1 MVLNC
6 GTIIGVLDRWRITRN
21 AATRDAGASGVTSSG
36 PRTFLSLT
44 ICRQSSGAADER
56 PDARAHVSAASDDA
70 DVDTRVA
77 TPFPT
82 LAGTGIAGWF
92 ALVPTEH
99 SSEQRALFH
108 PLRGQPRPI
117 RVRARAQGYL
127 QQGSKREENG
137 QP

>member
-1 MVLNC
+1 MKNC
-6 GTIIGVLDRWRITRN
+6 CFCFLF
-21 AATRDAGASGVTSSG
+21 AG
-36 PRTFLSLT
+36 
-44 ICRQSSGAADER
+44 
-56 PDARAHVSAASDDA
+56 AHVSAASDDA

-127 QQGSKREENG
+127 QQVRERAIARTSFLSRSRYFTSFFFFSLFSFLL
-137 QP
+137 